1 MKWQMLVALSTRSH
15 LFYILI
21 DDGCEFRLR
30 RGDVKT
36 NKSGKA
42 S

>member
-1 MKWQMLVALSTRSH
+1 MLVVLSIRSY

-30 RGDVKT
+30 RGDVKI
-36 NKSGKA
+36 NKSGKV